1 MALLARRDCSKVCNK
16 YLILLTF
23 FFFEKMLDLIHFS
36 LPLRLSG
43 SIQISY
49 VSLFLNFTAVK
60 KYNCNDHGDTM
71 EGWDTEWRDIRTGT
85 GDLIKKM
92 RKTLLGDSWLS

>member
-1 MALLARRDCSKVCNK
+1 
-16 YLILLTF
+16 
-23 FFFEKMLDLIHFS
+23 MLDLIHFS

-71 EGWDTEWRDIRTGT
+71 EGWGTEWRDIRTGT
-85 GDLIKKM
+85 GDLIKKNEKNIAGRQLVIM
-92 RKTLLGDSWLS
+92 KKLNTKEQRDRGSWMKMTQKRMADD